1 MEFFAEKIYLCFKK
15 RLSQKREIIR
25 SLPPDPYPPSY
36 SVCSNCFCV
45 IWIYCGNNL
54 ILILFRAITMFV
66 TVLPK
71 SDPSYTCHPKLDN
84 NTALPVLGRSTRLT
98 GFRK

>member
-25 SLPPDPYPPSY
+25 SY
-36 SVCSNCFCV
+36 SGCSNCFCV

-98 GFRK
+98 G